1 MCMEVL
7 HMPHRTLG
15 QLRTRSTIRVFTH
28 RSRRI
33 MSGTIRDN
41 IVFSHHYDE
50 TFYNLVLDGERHHLS
65 D

>member
-1 MCMEVL
+1 
-7 HMPHRTLG
+7 
-15 QLRTRSTIRVFTH
+15 
-28 RSRRI
+28 

-65 D
+65 DQFPNLNPTPSLCTQTRLGPSF